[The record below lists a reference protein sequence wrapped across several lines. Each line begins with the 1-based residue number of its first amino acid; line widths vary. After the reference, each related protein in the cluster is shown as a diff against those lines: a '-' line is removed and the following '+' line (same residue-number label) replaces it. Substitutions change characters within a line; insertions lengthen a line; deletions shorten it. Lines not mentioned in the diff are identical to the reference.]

1 MKIAKTSVA
10 IGLLQ
15 RMEVGKEKDLR
26 CLIGGWL
33 VIVIIFYRDIVRDM
47 SAHLRE
53 STLKV

>member
-15 RMEVGKEKDLR
+15 RMEVGKEKDSR
-26 CLIGGWL
+26 CLIGVWL
-33 VIVIIFYRDIVRDM
+33 VTVIIFYRNIVRDM
-47 SAHLRE
+47 SAHVRE